1 MRKEI
6 TTICILALCLLAAI
20 SGCNNVE
27 ERKAEAVEL
36 TEAEYNT
43 EASIEEV
50 SKLKT
55 VEASSVTKAKNVSDF
70 KDAIKASEEKAASII
85 ASGNADI
92 ESFVSPE
99 DAGNASA
106 EKNSSINTADTA
118 KDKQNETAI
127 QKATTEDGVPES
139 TTESVSTPAKSG
151 DIVTEKAETK
161 SDKNVN
167 TKPDSVSD
175 TNQGAAKTSSIS
187 NTSNTSNTNENI
199 DINQGNKSETN
210 TDSKNDVSSETKT
223 KEDTESKEDTKSET
237 GTETKQEVKPEA
249 KTETTE
255 VTTPVVEIYAGISR
269 EDAIIKAS
277 SIDGPVSQGSSNVL
291 SATKGSTSA
300 GEQAWVL
307 KTSPAQLD
315 NEVEKTSA
323 TYYVSASF
331 CNIEYENLGA
341 E

>member
-27 ERKAEAVEL
+27 ERKAGAVEL

-70 KDAIKASEEKAASII
+70 KDAIIASEEKAASII

-161 SDKNVN
+161 SDVLFCKRC
-167 TKPDSVSD
+167 
-175 TNQGAAKTSSIS
+175 
-187 NTSNTSNTNENI
+187 
-199 DINQGNKSETN
+199 
-210 TDSKNDVSSETKT
+210 
-223 KEDTESKEDTKSET
+223 
-237 GTETKQEVKPEA
+237 
-249 KTETTE
+249 
-255 VTTPVVEIYAGISR
+255 IY
-269 EDAIIKAS
+269 
-277 SIDGPVSQGSSNVL
+277 
-291 SATKGSTSA
+291 
-300 GEQAWVL
+300 
-307 KTSPAQLD
+307 
-315 NEVEKTSA
+315 
-323 TYYVSASF
+323 
-331 CNIEYENLGA
+331 
-341 E
+341 